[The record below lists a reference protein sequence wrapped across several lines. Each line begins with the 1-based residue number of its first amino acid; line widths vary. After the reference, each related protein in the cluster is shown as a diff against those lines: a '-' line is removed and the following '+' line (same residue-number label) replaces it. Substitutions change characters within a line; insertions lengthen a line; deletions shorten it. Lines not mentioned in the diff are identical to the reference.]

1 MREPYHASSAAVL
14 IYPPLGQ
21 LTVSVHAAIAQKRPM
36 RARDL
41 YFAQIDRHDERL
53 LLVGAGPREDF
64 SGSAGDKTLTPEF
77 QSLSAGRF
85 FQADAIGRGHVAAVG
100 HGVAALD
107 EFPGVVLLRAVAG
120 LLPGVPADRGGIKQ
134 DLRAPQRRQPR
145 RFRIPLVPADEHAD
159 LAEPGLPGAKAKIAR
174 REIEFFAVERIVRD
188 VHLAVNTQQRAVR
201 VDDGGGVVIESGGAF
216 FEQGNDDDHALA
228 LRQSLKRFRGGAGNR
243 FGEFEIGVVFA
254 LAKIKRAEQFL
265 GADEL
270 GALPGGAPGEG
281 EGFLK
286 ISLLVR
292 RTLGLQQPEFHD
304 GRRSLHAV
312 LARRVRAVCSINWV
326 LPLASEAA
334 SCAVWPKSSRI
345 ILPSVSLV
353 GP

>member
-85 FQADAIGRGHVAAVG
+85 FQADAIGRGHVTAVG
-100 HGVAALD
+100 
-107 EFPGVVLLRAVAG
+107 
-120 LLPGVPADRGGIKQ
+120 GGIKQ

-145 RFRIPLVPADEHAD
+145 RFRIPLVPANEHAD
-159 LAEPGLPGAKAKIAR
+159 LAEPGWPGAKAKIAR

-228 LRQSLKRFRGGAGNR
+228 LRQFLKRFRGGAGNR

-270 GALPGGAPGEG
+270 GALPGGAPGQG
-281 EGFLK
+281 EDFLK
-286 ISLLVR
+286 IGLRVR
-292 RTLGLQQPEFHD
+292 RTTGLQQPEFHHR
-304 GRRSLHAV
+304 RRSLHAALV
-312 LARRVRAVCSINWV
+312 RRLRAVCSINWV
-326 LPLASEAA
+326 
-334 SCAVWPKSSRI
+334 
-345 ILPSVSLV
+345 
-353 GP
+353 